1 MIFQPIYPML
11 PVKTTLDKIK
21 PKRIFLEP
29 KFDGIRIQVHRIDDQ
44 ITLYSRNLNDVTDKF
59 FPFIEVIRGNIIK
72 NCVLDGELL
81 GESFRKPWV
90 DTKLKVFDIIYLEED
105 DLRNRAYCDRRRV
118 LSSVVIQNDKLS
130 LASQFTPKTKEDVKN
145 FYNIVTKNGY
155 EGIVVKD
162 MLGRYHSGLA
172 GDIKKVKL
180 TRTFDFAIVEAEY
193 GNGMFN
199 NMLSNFYLACRD
211 GERLVKVGKV
221 HYGLNY
227 REIKQ
232 LTEELEK
239 AIIERSGR
247 KVILNPKIVF
257 EVGFQGSVDSS
268 TYETGCVLRNLK
280 VIRIRWDKP
289 ANEINTKDDLIEALK
304 NDRRIQI

>member
-29 KFDGIRIQVHRIDDQ
+29 KFDGIRIQVHKVDDQ

-59 FPFIEVIRGNIIK
+59 FPFIEIIRGNIIK

-90 DTKLKVFDIIYLEED
+90 DTRLKLFDIIYLEED

-118 LSSVVIQNDKLS
+118 LSSAIIQSDKLS
-130 LASQFTPKTKEDVKN
+130 LASQFIPKTKEDVKN
-145 FYNIVTKNGY
+145 FYSVVTKNGY

-180 TRTFDFAIVEAEY
+180 TRTFDFVIVEAEY
-193 GNGMFN
+193 GTGMFN
-199 NMLSNFYLACRD
+199 NLLSNFYLACKD

-239 AIIERSGR
+239 SIIERSGK
-247 KVILNPKIVF
+247 KVVLNPKIVF

-268 TYETGCVLRNLK
+268 TYETGHVLRNLK

-289 ANEINTKDDLIEALK
+289 ASEINTKNNLMEALK